1 MRATAAI
8 AARFGDLPMRSVRP
22 ILADDGPLARHIREI
37 RELCRALVK
46 IQTQTKRDD
55 QGRAASQVAQR
66 EEDLHVLAEALE
78 EDRSALL
85 TDNAA
90 LGQDERVLRHEMEA
104 LTQYAEL
111 AGRIDELIA
120 ERVKALADSSGTAAR
135 GLETTVLYPARQRHR
150 DLLAQLAVASQ
161 AHASLRL
168 MQQTNTDVLRA
179 LNTAATTTLTAL
191 RTTSLALRLV
201 RERSEQGAQLE
212 SLASG
217 ATRWNDVLRS
227 LDEVEASRR
236 ILRAGGK
243 GRRA

>member
-1 MRATAAI
+1 
-8 AARFGDLPMRSVRP
+8 
-22 ILADDGPLARHIREI
+22 
-37 RELCRALVK
+37 
-46 IQTQTKRDD
+46 
-55 QGRAASQVAQR
+55 
-66 EEDLHVLAEALE
+66 
-78 EDRSALL
+78 
-85 TDNAA
+85 
-90 LGQDERVLRHEMEA
+90 
-104 LTQYAEL
+104 
-111 AGRIDELIA
+111 
-120 ERVKALADSSGTAAR
+120 
-135 GLETTVLYPARQRHR
+135 
-150 DLLAQLAVASQ
+150 
-161 AHASLRL
+161 